1 MDAQLIARWQFG
13 ITTVY
18 HFFFVPITIA
28 LSMLVAVMQTVWLKT
43 HNDRYLR
50 LTKFYGKL
58 FLINFALGVVT
69 GIVQEFQFG
78 MNWSEYSRFVGDIF
92 GAPLALEALLAFF
105 MESTFVGLWIFGW
118 DKLPKGVHLAC
129 IYLTA
134 LGTMISA
141 VFILAANSWMQNPVG
156 ASYNPVTH
164 RAELT
169 DFGAVLTNPVFKATF
184 LHQISACYMV
194 AGAVIA
200 AIAFWH
206 LSKVAKGRITSQI
219 SDADDVETAR
229 TWRWASKFGAW
240 VLIIAGIGVVFSG
253 DYQGKVMTDAQP
265 MKMAAAEGAFKNTS
279 DFSVLTIGN
288 KDGSEEV
295 WALKIPGMLGF
306 LGTGKWGEEI
316 KGIDDLKNYQVHEYT
331 YHRRDNSQTS
341 LQASYQDV
349 LRQKIDANGIKLEP
363 NVPVSYW
370 TFRIMITLGMIAVI
384 VGIVM
389 LVAMRGDR
397 NPKPHGWLSVFMT
410 LLPLLPLFANSFG
423 WIFSEMGRQPWIV
436 AGVLPTTAAVSP
448 GVSAGSVLFSTIA
461 YTAVY
466 GILAIVEVSLF
477 WKTLKKGLPELPNRR
492 QPAVE
497 GEDTVVSFAY

>member
-28 LSMLVAVMQTVWLKT
+28 LSMLVAVMQTIWYKT

-105 MESTFVGLWIFGW
+105 LESTFIGLWIFGW
-118 DKLPKGVHLAC
+118 ERLPKGVHLAT
-129 IYLTA
+129 IYLA
-134 LGTMISA
+134 AIGTMISA

-156 ASYNPVTH
+156 AKFNPATG
-164 RAELT
+164 RAELD

-184 LHQISACYMV
+184 LHQISASYMV
-194 AGAVIA
+194 AGALIA

-206 LSKVAKGRITSQI
+206 LSKVTNGRRCSELG
-219 SDADDVETAR
+219 DEAVAEEAG

-240 VLIIAGIGVVFSG
+240 VLIVASLGVVLSG

-265 MKMAAAEGAFKNTS
+265 MKMAAAEGAFDNTS
-279 DFSVLTIGN
+279 DFSILTIGN
-288 KDGSEEV
+288 ADGTQEIK
-295 WALKIPGMLGF
+295 AIKIPGLLGF

-316 KGIDDLKNYQVHEYT
+316 QGINELKDYKVNEYT
-331 YHRRDNSQTS
+331 YKRRDGSQTT
-341 LQASYQDV
+341 LQSTYQPE
-349 LRQKIDANGIKLEP
+349 LRKQIDANGIKLEP

-370 TFRIMITLGMIAVI
+370 TFRIMITLGMIGTLI
-384 VGIVM
+384 GIVM
-389 LVAMRGDR
+389 LIEMRGGR
-397 NPKPHGWLSVFMT
+397 NPRHTGWRNFVMFC
-410 LLPLLPLFANSFG
+410 LPFLPLFGNSFG
-423 WIFSEMGRQPWIV
+423 WIFTEMGRQPWIV
-436 AGVLPTTAAVSP
+436 AGVLPTSAAASP
-448 GVSAGSVLFSTIA
+448 GVSAGAVLFSTIA
-461 YTAVY
+461 YTVVY
-466 GILAIVEVSLF
+466 GALAVVEFSLF
-477 WKTLKKGLPELPNRR
+477 WKYMKAGLP
-492 QPAVE
+492 QIAPARTSQD
-497 GEDTVVSFAY
+497 EDAPLSFAY